1 MAILRATRSNVS
13 GSMDTASEYKKWIE
27 NGEAVSFEDIP
38 VLPEEPPFLT
48 MNEHKDILLSGLD
61 DEHQLIVHLT
71 LKLVDLCGKAK
82 VNSEEE
88 KWLHTSIS
96 VAENYEKPDGSS
108 SWIPV
113 FKQGREHRVTQ
124 LGNLRR
130 RLVGQQPFEQIF
142 SFGCPIWEL
151 RDLYTIWEFKLQM
164 TPADRGVAYNYL
176 GNLSRNDHFNT
187 YYVIL
192 ADSYQFYI
200 FSARDGVISSVAK
213 IGNWTTPGSKAAL
226 LRVLRHKNAGLTLLE
241 GLCEKLNV
249 EVVGYLGMGGMGRC
263 FEVRD
268 KISGGSLAL
277 KTVLTCHRIHSM
289 ERAQTEA
296 LVGSEYYKLLSLIDV
311 PNVVKVVPHSLTRI
325 YNKDNLQQGL
335 GYLMQN
341 VGESVKGVGAISSVI
356 LHKLFHSLAGIHA
369 LGHYHGDSRVHN
381 AILVDGEVVWI
392 DFMLCL
398 HEPVEENANRKKR
411 EDIAMLIG
419 SIFNGNIHKTDRNLV
434 ALLAEYEARLANIA
448 AILDYV
454 TPFTQF

>member
-1 MAILRATRSNVS
+1 MI
-13 GSMDTASEYKKWIE
+13 
-27 NGEAVSFEDIP
+27 
-38 VLPEEPPFLT
+38 
-48 MNEHKDILLSGLD
+48 
-61 DEHQLIVHLT
+61 
-71 LKLVDLCGKAK
+71 
-82 VNSEEE
+82 
-88 KWLHTSIS
+88 
-96 VAENYEKPDGSS
+96 
-108 SWIPV
+108 
-113 FKQGREHRVTQ
+113 
-124 LGNLRR
+124 
-130 RLVGQQPFEQIF
+130 
-142 SFGCPIWEL
+142 
-151 RDLYTIWEFKLQM
+151 
-164 TPADRGVAYNYL
+164 
-176 GNLSRNDHFNT
+176 
-187 YYVIL
+187 
-192 ADSYQFYI
+192 
-200 FSARDGVISSVAK
+200 
-213 IGNWTTPGSKAAL
+213 
-226 LRVLRHKNAGLTLLE
+226 
-241 GLCEKLNV
+241 
-249 EVVGYLGMGGMGRC
+249 VGYLGMGGMGRC

-277 KTVLTCHRIHSM
+277 KTVLSCHRIHSM
-289 ERAQTEA
+289 ERAQIEA
-296 LVGSEYYKLLSLIDV
+296 LVGSEFYKLLDLIDL